1 MPIKNIYSLILIVF
15 ITTFSGISAASDHKV
30 VVFAAASLTNAITD
44 IAKAYEAKHA
54 IKIQKSFASSAALA
68 KQITRGAPADIYL
81 SADQQW
87 MDYLHTK
94 RFITPNSRQDLL
106 KNHLVLISPAQ
117 QSFNTKMVSGY
128 PFAAQFKGKLC
139 TGQVDSVPVGIYAK
153 QALTHLNWWHS
164 VKSRLVGA
172 QSVRTALVYVERG
185 ECKAGIV
192 YETDAK
198 ISNKVKIIAR
208 FPADSHTPIRYPM
221 ALVNNANPQAKDFML
236 FLNSAQ
242 ASAIFKQYGFI
253 TLQ

>member
-1 MPIKNIYSLILIVF
+1 MLIKIRHAFILF
-15 ITTFSGISAASDHKV
+15 LLLASSSAMCAASDDKV

-44 IAKAYEAKHA
+44 IAKAFEATHA

-94 RFITPNSRQDLL
+94 RFILPNSRQNLL
-106 KNHLVLISPAQ
+106 ANHLVLISPTQ
-117 QSFNTKMVSGY
+117 QTFEIEMLKGY
-128 PFAAQFKGKLC
+128 PLAKQFKGRLC

-153 QALTHLNWWHS
+153 QALTHFNWWQS
-164 VKSRLVGA
+164 IKSRLVGA
-172 QSVRTALVYVERG
+172 QNVRTALLYVERG

-198 ISNKVKIIAR
+198 ISNKVAILAR
-208 FPADSHTPIRYPM
+208 FPTKSHTPIHYPV
-221 ALVNNANPQAKDFML
+221 ALVNNANPQAKMFMT
-236 FLNSAQ
+236 FLNSAK
-242 ASAIFKQYGFI
+242 AKAIFEQYGFI